1 MNIMDRPILC
11 AYILGGCPESHWD
24 TVIREYCIEMGK
36 DPSLTDAFIR
46 ILNIKDSYGDLRHLM
61 VRHILNYQA
70 RAQQIVCLYDRD
82 NQLISVY

>member
-1 MNIMDRPILC
+1 MDRPILC
-11 AYILGGCPESHWD
+11 AYILEGCPESHWD

-36 DPSLTDAFIR
+36 DPKLTDAFIQL
-46 ILNIKDSYGDLRHLM
+46 LNIKDPYGDLRQLM

-70 RAQQIVCLYDRD
+70 RTQKIVCLYDRD